1 MITPADSAPT
11 APEQMPASMF
21 DIQAPYA
28 PGAPQSIAF
37 PGAADPGGRD
47 DVAGSVAASVA
58 AAEARYMEHQSDT
71 YGAGSQ
77 IGDSLTLPDVVSDHS
92 LTTGGDGA
100 GRPFEEDS

>member
-1 MITPADSAPT
+1 MSAST
-11 APEQMPASMF
+11 F

-37 PGAADPGGRD
+37 PGPPDAGGRD
-47 DVAGSVAASVA
+47 DVAGSVAAAQA
-58 AAEARYMEHQSDT
+58 AAEARYHEHQTDT

-77 IGDSLTLPDVVSDHS
+77 IGDSLSLPDVVSDHS

-100 GRPFEEDS
+100 GHPFEEDS